1 MKDSL
6 LSKEILPFLLVFIGL
21 IGLAIVIDAILHL
34 FDLVWVGRWLG
45 VLGTIFIL
53 LSLLYSMRK
62 RKKIQ
67 FGEPKTL
74 LKWHEALTLLGAL
87 MILLHAGIHFYA
99 ILPWLALAAMMVSVI
114 SGMTGR
120 YLLNRSRRFI
130 AERRAE
136 LIQQEHTPEDE
147 KNLFQEAVTVDLMKK
162 WRTVHLPITF
172 TFAVL
177 SLAHII
183 SILLYWEWK

>member
-6 LSKEILPFLLVFIGL
+6 LSKEILPFLLVFIAL

-162 WRTVHLPITF
+162 WRTVHLPITL

-183 SILLYWEWK
+183 SILLYWEWR